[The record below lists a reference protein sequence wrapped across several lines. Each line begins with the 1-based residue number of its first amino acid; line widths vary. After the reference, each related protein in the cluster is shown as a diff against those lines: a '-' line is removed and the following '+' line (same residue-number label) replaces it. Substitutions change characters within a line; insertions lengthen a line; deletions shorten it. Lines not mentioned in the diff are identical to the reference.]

1 MRKISAE
8 PEYIGQPAHTHLA
21 AEFLFP
27 VFLPVQTLSD
37 KAFSARN
44 VGVAFDPHSALRLKL
59 SVPECL
65 TKIFKQSREAAGL
78 TQETFAEMLGL
89 GVKHISAMEC
99 GAVGV
104 SLNTI
109 RTICKVLAISSD
121 TLLLENTDKND
132 VSVMAARLERLSL
145 KQFRIAE
152 DVLNKLIEA
161 FALEE
166 NES

>member
-1 MRKISAE
+1 MKEKKPINIE
-8 PEYIGQPAHTHLA
+8 IGQ
-21 AEFLFP
+21 
-27 VFLPVQTLSD
+27 
-37 KAFSARN
+37 R
-44 VGVAFDPHSALRLKL
+44 
-59 SVPECL
+59 
-65 TKIFKQSREAAGL
+65 IKQSREAAGL
-78 TQETFAEMLGL
+78 TQEIFAEMLGL

>member
-1 MRKISAE
+1 MKEKKPINIE
-8 PEYIGQPAHTHLA
+8 IGQ
-21 AEFLFP
+21 
-27 VFLPVQTLSD
+27 
-37 KAFSARN
+37 R
-44 VGVAFDPHSALRLKL
+44 
-59 SVPECL
+59 
-65 TKIFKQSREAAGL
+65 IKQSREAAGL

-104 SLNTI
+104 SLI